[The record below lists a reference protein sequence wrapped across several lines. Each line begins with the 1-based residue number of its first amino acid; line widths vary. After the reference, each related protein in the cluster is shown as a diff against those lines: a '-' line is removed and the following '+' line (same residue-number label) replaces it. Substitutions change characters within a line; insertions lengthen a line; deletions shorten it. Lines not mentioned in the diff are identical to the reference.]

1 MKDRN
6 PRRRFPLVVAF
17 CAALLVLAFVTS
29 TTMAQ
34 NPGENGVTNR
44 AVAQR
49 MAMMNS
55 ATTALETLVN
65 MMGGRIRFDR
75 VQARA
80 ARRVLINTARAMPSA
95 FKKPQTD
102 PLSGARPDIWTN
114 WDDFETRADAAKR
127 VARRLNTDRLETLRT
142 TLPDV
147 LNSCLSCHQTYR
159 KP

>member
-1 MKDRN
+1 MKDRI
-6 PRRRFPLVVAF
+6 PRRRFPLVAAF
-17 CAALLVLAFVTS
+17 CAALLVLAVVTS
-29 TTMAQ
+29 TTLAQ

-55 ATTALETLVN
+55 ATTAIETLVN

-80 ARRVLINTARAMPSA
+80 ARRMLINTARAMPSA
-95 FKKPQTD
+95 FKKPHTD
-102 PLSGARPDIWTN
+102 VLSRARPDIWLN
-114 WDDFETRADAAKR
+114 WEDFETRADTAKR
-127 VARRLNTDRLETLRT
+127 VARRLSVDRLETLRT

-147 LNSCLSCHQTYR
+147 LNSCLSCHRTYR

>member
-1 MKDRN
+1 MKDRT
-6 PRRRFPLVVAF
+6 PRRRFPLVVAA
-17 CAALLVLAFVTS
+17 CAALLVLAGVAS
-29 TTMAQ
+29 TTRAQ

-44 AVAQR
+44 VVAQR

-55 ATTALETLVN
+55 ATTAIETLVN

-75 VQARA
+75 IQARA

-102 PLSGARPDIWTN
+102 VLSRARADIWAN

-127 VARRLNTDRLETLRT
+127 VARRLNADRLETLRS

-147 LNSCLSCHQTYR
+147 LNSCLGCHRIYR
-159 KP
+159 DP